1 MKLKL
6 LNTIKC
12 DLNKSIINIGFAG
25 AVLLTTV
32 PAFFL
37 SSFCK
42 NPYII
47 TYLPFMLNYVLTTML
62 NRIIDANLFNDNF
75 DFDRANAFYPS
86 SVTNFLYIQSFDK
99 SAKWITA
106 VNCSGAIVA
115 LLGFIM
121 VMNLHK
127 DKGV

>member
-1 MKLKL
+1 MKL
-6 LNTIKC
+6 LNAIKC

-32 PAFFL
+32 LAFFL

-47 TYLPFMLNYVLTTML
+47 TCLPFMLNYVLTTML